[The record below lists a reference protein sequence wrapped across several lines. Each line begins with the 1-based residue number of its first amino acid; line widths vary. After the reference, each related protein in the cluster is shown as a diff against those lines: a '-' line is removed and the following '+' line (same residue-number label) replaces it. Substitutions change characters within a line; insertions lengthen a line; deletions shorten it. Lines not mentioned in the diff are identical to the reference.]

1 MSYGGILDGSFDSA
15 DMRLLATDSI
25 VDCVAE
31 DLLLPQRLTSAIK
44 HDSSFEVLEAYS
56 KLAVRLLLAV
66 VVTLKIWVCLRI
78 SYRLEIHDGF
88 GQPWEG
94 LLVS

>member
-1 MSYGGILDGSFDSA
+1 MSYCGILDGSPNSA
-15 DMRLLATDSI
+15 DLGRLAADSI
-25 VDCVAE
+25 VDRVAE

-56 KLAVRLLLAV
+56 KLAVCLLLAV

-78 SYRLEIHDGF
+78 SYRFEIHDGF

-94 LLVS
+94 LLVP